1 MSKDLKGYRLKRFN
15 IFQGYK
21 MSVCSVSERIIDEV
35 LEINQEKLIDEYYKL

>member
-1 MSKDLKGYRLKRFN
+1 
-15 IFQGYK
+15 